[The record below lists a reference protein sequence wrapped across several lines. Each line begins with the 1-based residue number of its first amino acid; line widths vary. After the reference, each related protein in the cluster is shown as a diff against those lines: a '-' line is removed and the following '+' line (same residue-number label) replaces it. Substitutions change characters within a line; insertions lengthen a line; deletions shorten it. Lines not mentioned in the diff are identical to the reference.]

1 MPMIGVP
8 EYLGCLGLSLNVI
21 VVQGKTMNLGTFLI
35 WSTTNFA
42 YDCKQLTIFLDR
54 YDIHKES
61 RKALFSKDYWKK
73 YEAKLLLTISK
84 ETKRIPKGFQR

>member
-21 VVQGKTMNLGTFLI
+21 VVQGKTMNSGMFSI

-42 YDCKQLTIFLDR
+42 YDCKKFTIILDLQ
-54 YDIHKES
+54 DFH
-61 RKALFSKDYWKK
+61 
-73 YEAKLLLTISK
+73 
-84 ETKRIPKGFQR
+84 